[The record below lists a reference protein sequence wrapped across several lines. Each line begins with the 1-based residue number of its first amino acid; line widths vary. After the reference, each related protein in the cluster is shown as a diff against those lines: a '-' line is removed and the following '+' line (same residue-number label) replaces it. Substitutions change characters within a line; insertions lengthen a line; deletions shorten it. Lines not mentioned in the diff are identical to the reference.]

1 MGWDAA
7 ALDLAL
13 LLLEDSTQADANGI
27 RSGAQTHDLGEAL
40 M

>member
-7 ALDLAL
+7 ALDSAL

-27 RSGAQTHDLGEAL
+27 HSGAQIHDLGETL
-40 M
+40 T